1 MSCGSNIFNETTGD
15 NIVYECGNIGTGL
28 GLFSGESVT
37 STETTFN
44 FKSLVA
50 GSNVNLTSTAD
61 EITINNTQ
69 TEVNTITNLGGA
81 AGQVLVDVLAGSV
94 RARTITGTLGIDVN
108 TSGDIVTL
116 EDDSIQTLSNSIEY
130 TYRRFLPFDVSSTYN
145 SPSGV
150 LSNTPRPMDPASGIT
165 TQTGL
170 STFTY
175 TPAPRNTE
183 PAIFQYTT
191 TANNLTTKQMML
203 KLYPNLSYAN
213 DQPNP
218 YFLASGTDGLLYQ
231 IGPGFER
238 RMVNYDGTLVSLT
251 DIRCIAMD
259 INDHVMFF
267 TTNAL
272 PNQVR
277 YYDFAT
283 KLNVSVLTVN
293 SVNGWTAVATVADLT
308 YSQDTN
314 TLYVQG
320 DTANSR
326 ILAVKI
332 MPYDLYTF
340 GTFRY
345 SCVTPYTPPYTAAG
359 SVNHSM
365 TIVEP
370 GNTIFALTPAIGNT
384 QVSLST
390 IIGGP
395 ATAFLATT
403 IPVAS
408 TQPLRL
414 VTSADGAVYAYSPL
428 TNGFYVSGVSA
439 SVGNGLNLSRTFVN
453 SYRSFTR
460 TPYGIL
466 AP

>member
-1 MSCGSNIFNETTGD
+1 MSCKNNIFNES
-15 NIVYECGNIGTGL
+15 NNPIVYKCINNGL
-28 GLFSGESVT
+28 GIGIFNGESVT
-37 STETTFN
+37 PSETTFN
-44 FKSLVA
+44 FKSLLS
-50 GSNVNLTSTAD
+50 GLGISLNTDSTT
-61 EITINNTQ
+61 ITINNTQ

-116 EDDSIQTLSNSIEY
+116 EDDSIQTLSNSIQY
-130 TYRRFLPFDVSSTYN
+130 TYGRFVPVDVSSTYN

-150 LSNTPRPMDPASGIT
+150 SSNTGQPMDPFSGVILPG
-165 TQTGL
+165 GL
-170 STFTY
+170 TTFTF
-175 TPAPRNTE
+175 TPAPRNPE
-183 PAIFQYTT
+183 PVIYQYTT

-218 YFLASGTDGLLYQ
+218 YFLASGQDGLLYQ

-238 RMVNYDGTLVSLT
+238 RMVTYNGLLVPLT
-251 DIRCIAMD
+251 DLRCIAMN
-259 INDHVMFF
+259 INDNVLFY
-267 TTNAL
+267 TTNAT

-277 YYDFAT
+277 IYDFAT
-283 KLNVSVLTVN
+283 GLIVSVLTVT
-293 SVNGWTAVATVADLT
+293 SVNGWTAIASVAELT

-332 MPYDLYTF
+332 MPYDRYTF

-345 SCVTPYTPPYTAAG
+345 SCITPYTSPYSATG
-359 SVNHSM
+359 STNHSM

-460 TPYGIL
+460 TCFGIL
-466 AP
+466 S